1 MFKWL
6 SNLFGDSNE
15 KELQK
20 LAPLVDQI
28 NSLDHH
34 ILDLEI

>member
-1 MFKWL
+1 MFKWI

-20 LAPLVDQI
+20 LATLVGEI
-28 NSLDHH
+28 N
-34 ILDLEI
+34 